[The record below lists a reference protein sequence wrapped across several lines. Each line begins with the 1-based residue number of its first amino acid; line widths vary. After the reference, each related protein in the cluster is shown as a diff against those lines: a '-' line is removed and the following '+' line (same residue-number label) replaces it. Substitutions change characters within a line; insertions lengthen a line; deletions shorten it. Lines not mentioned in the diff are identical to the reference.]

1 MPNGKKLRNQTQVT
15 NPVAHRQRKSPRSN
29 KDKKRSNSRPALIGG
44 SPAEGAESSRHARL
58 DQLVA
63 GGSVIQDIDV
73 HITSWNVG
81 NKQPPEN
88 LEGLVPHLGGGYG
101 LIGIGLQEATY
112 TVKEKRNIP
121 KNALFAD
128 GNKHE
133 LFEFFGCVQKWLGS
147 KYQPVSYK
155 KLLEM
160 KLMVFCHKAVA
171 PHISQVACMDEATG
185 LLHVVGNKGGLVVR
199 MRVGQTTLAFVSCHL
214 AAHEGDDYLDRRNSD
229 CAEILEGIRLPESVG
244 CQPDL
249 SLVAQ
254 TDHVFWF
261 GDLNYRL
268 NLVQEGCTIVD
279 PVCESMKGGKKMDKK
294 TLATAQFGVVKRLVD
309 EQEWK
314 QLWSADQLSHSIK
327 SDRVLRGFIE
337 GTYDFA
343 PTFKVQFEKPGMH
356 YNPERTPSY
365 CDRILWRSDPSLQG
379 NVSQLSLGSSPQVST
394 SDHKP
399 VWSTFHIK
407 THHFDPEEIYADRAE
422 CPDIVLTGVSGQD
435 LRSCDVTGTS
445 DPYMR
450 YFIGGDND
458 CIMDTKKS
466 GTIKDSLSPEWQD
479 AMIPLIRCKIA
490 SKEVLATKSL
500 IIGLFDYDIES
511 KDDEMGFIQIP
522 LREAIMESPGAI
534 KFSEP
539 VTLNGVA
546 KGTLSG
552 SIKIVWPDK
561 GGKRFHREHQ
571 SNESCCKCVTM

>member
-1 MPNGKKLRNQTQVT
+1 MEPERT
-15 NPVAHRQRKSPRSN
+15 
-29 KDKKRSNSRPALIGG
+29 
-44 SPAEGAESSRHARL
+44 GA
-58 DQLVA
+58 
-63 GGSVIQDIDV
+63 GIQDIDV
-73 HITSWNVG
+73 HITTWNVG
-81 NKQPPEN
+81 NKQPPEM

-101 LIGIGLQEATY
+101 LIAIGLQEATY
-112 TVKEKRNIP
+112 KEKEKRNIP
-121 KNALFAD
+121 KKAVFAD
-128 GNKHE
+128 GNEHE
-133 LFEFFGCVQKWLGS
+133 LFEFFGCVQKWLGN
-147 KYQPVSYK
+147 KYQPVSYE

-160 KLMVFCHKAVA
+160 KLMVFCHKALA
-171 PHISQVACMDEATG
+171 PHISDVCSMKEATG

-199 MRVGQTTLAFVSCHL
+199 MKVGQTTLAFVSCHL
-214 AAHEGDDYLDRRNSD
+214 AAHEGDNYLDRRNSD
-229 CAEILEGIRLPESVG
+229 CAEILAGIRLPESVG
-244 CQPDL
+244 CEPLL
-249 SLVAQ
+249 SIVPQ
-254 TDHVFWF
+254 TDHVFWL

-279 PVCESMKGGKKMDKK
+279 PVCESMKGGAKKMDKK
-294 TLATAQFGVVKRLVD
+294 TLATAQFGVVKRLIG

-327 SDRVLRGFIE
+327 GDRVLRGFIE

-365 CDRILWRSDPSLQG
+365 CDRILWRSNPALQG
-379 NVSQLSLGSSPQVST
+379 NVSQQSLGSSPQVST

-407 THHFDPEEIYADRAE
+407 AHHFDPAQINSDMMYADRAE
-422 CPDIVLTGVSGQD
+422 CPDIVLTDVSGHD
-435 LRSCDVTGTS
+435 LKKCDITGTS

-450 YFIGGDND
+450 YFIGGDSD
-458 CIMDTKKS
+458 IIMDTKKS
-466 GTIKDSLSPEWQD
+466 STIKDSLSPVWND
-479 AMIPLIRCKIA
+479 SMIPLIRCKVA
-490 SKEVLATKSL
+490 SKELLATKSL
-500 IIGLFDYDIES
+500 TIGLFDFDIES

-522 LREAIMESPGAI
+522 LREAIMQSPGAI
-534 KFSEP
+534 EFCEP

-546 KGTLSG
+546 TGTLSG